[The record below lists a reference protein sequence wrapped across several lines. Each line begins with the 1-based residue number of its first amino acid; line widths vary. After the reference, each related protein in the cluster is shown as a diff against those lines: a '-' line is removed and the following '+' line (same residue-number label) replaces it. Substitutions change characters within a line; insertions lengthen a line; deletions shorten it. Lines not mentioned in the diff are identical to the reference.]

1 MQIIKPEEQKV
12 MSLAMLGKDSQTI
25 SGMTGI
31 SLQQVEDILNSPSV
45 KSMRDDLEISN
56 LSNQLSLTRLRG
68 ANSIIDAI
76 ISGAQKIVDNI
87 DAEKWNK
94 NHVELFKIILK
105 EQEKLDKKILDEIQ
119 NRINITNNI
128 QINVRSDTQAMEGLL
143 WKLPAKAQSSFWQD
157 VIALGNKYVEEYAR
171 AGWDSRE
178 MKIIQER

>member
-12 MSLAMLGKDSQTI
+12 MSLAMLGKTSEAI
-25 SGMTGI
+25 SALTNLP
-31 SLQQVEDILNSPSV
+31 LQQVEDILNSPSV
-45 KSMRDDLEISN
+45 RSMRDDLEISN

-68 ANSIIDAI
+68 ANGIIDAI
-76 ISGAQKIVDNI
+76 IQGAQKIVDEV
-87 DAEKWNK
+87 DSVKWNK

-143 WKLPAKAQSSFWQD
+143 WKLPAKAQASFWED
-157 VIALGNKYVEEYAR
+157 VIALGNKYTEEYAR
-171 AGWDSRE
+171 AWWTDGK
-178 MKIIQER
+178 MKIVQEL